1 MTTLGSFV
9 VGQTLTSSDMNIIG
23 TWSSFTVITTGSA
36 NMTFVGNKC
45 VINKVCFFE
54 IVGTA
59 TGACTPPLTV
69 TLPETINTQAAS
81 ASFSAGY
88 LDDSA
93 TQWYYGP
100 AQRASSTTVNTR
112 VWNASGTYLTGTAL
126 TNLIPFAWNT
136 DDLFVLTG
144 TFRVS

>member
-36 NMTFVGNKC
+36 NMSFVGNKC

>member
-36 NMTFVGNKC
+36 NMAFVGNKC

-59 TGACTPPLTV
+59 IGACTPPLTV

-88 LDDSA
+88 LDNSA

-112 VWNASGTYLTGTAL
+112 VWKANGTYLTGTAL
-126 TNLIPFAWNT
+126 TNLIPFAWT
-136 DDLFVLTG
+136 TGDLFVLTG
-144 TFRVS
+144 TFRMS